1 MDLEAKFDLLLKTI
15 SDNEK
20 KRVEGEE
27 RTRAEYLELRKTVE
41 SRIPAVEKKAET
53 LGESVQSLNAK
64 VDHLEGNL
72 LRQVKSEAFGS
83 TAAGGAPGNSKQ
95 DQAADKSGATATPM
109 FGMKDN
115 FSIPHINFGSEPE
128 TPSPGSGSASFNLSN
143 SIPPMICPHL
153 VSVYWVKIATLNFCG
168 NAAFWLPSVRNQ
180 ICGISWTGLCE
191 LVCTR
196 FSKDRQQAL
205 IRQWIHIRQEGFV
218 SEYVEKF
225 DSLMHQLLAYDNS
238 LLPVYFVTKFVEG
251 LRSDIR
257 VVVLVQRPQ
266 DLDSTCAITLLQEEA
281 LEGIKF
287 NQYRKPDS
295 SIPVRSF
302 QKTPALAHTA
312 TPQKQFTPQHTEDKR
327 GTESARAREE
337 KLAALKSYRRSKG
350 LCFTC
355 GERWSRDHKCG
366 SAVQLHVVQELLDA
380 LQDETPDGDPET
392 PSDSNSDLMAISQQ
406 ALWGTESSKSIRL
419 RGLVQGSELLML
431 LLAVDGGCKDLISSV
446 ISDCSIWEAMILSLG
461 IVPQTTHCS
470 VISTEQYLGMV
481 KQGSIMHIVQLSASD
496 PVTKEPLPSDV
507 QELIN
512 SFQDV
517 FSEPTGLPPKR
528 YCDHSIPLILG
539 AAPVSQRPYRFNPAL
554 KNEIEKQ
561 VAEMLQS
568 GVIQPSSSPFS
579 SPALLVKK
587 KDGTWRLV
595 IDYRKLNTITVKG
608 TYPMPVIDELLDELS
623 HAKWFTK
630 LDLRAGYHQIRMAPG
645 EEYKTA
651 FQTHTGHYEYTVMS
665 FGLTE
670 APATFQRAM
679 NDTLKTVLRKFVLV
693 FFDDILIYSPDW
705 SSHLDHI
712 AQVLSLLNKHH
723 WKVKLSK
730 CSFAQRQLTY
740 LGHTISA
747 AGVHTD
753 KNKIQE
759 VVDWKVP
766 ISVKKLRGFL
776 GLAGYYRKFVKG
788 FGVISKPLTNLLRKG
803 VPFHW
808 NSETES
814 AFQHLKQALVSAPV
828 LALPDFQKVFTVETD
843 ASETGIGA
851 VLSQD
856 GHPIA
861 FISKA
866 LGVTPRT
873 SPDRD

>member
-143 SIPPMICPHL
+143 SIPPMICPQFSGDNPQMWKANCEQYFD
-153 VSVYWVKIATLNFCG
+153 VYGIQSVYWVKIATLNFCG
-168 NAAFWLPSVRNQ
+168 NAAFWLQSVRNQ

-238 LLPVYFVTKFVEG
+238 LLPVYFITKFVEG

-266 DLDSTCAITLLQEEA
+266 DLDSACAVALLQEEA

-302 QKTPALAHTA
+302 QKTPALAHTV

-392 PSDSNSDLMAISQQ
+392 PSDSNSDLIAISQQ

-431 LLAVDGGCKDLISSV
+431 VDSGSTHSFMD
-446 ISDCSIWEAMILSLG
+446 AG
-461 IVPQTTHCS
+461 I
-470 VISTEQYLGMV
+470 
-481 KQGSIMHIVQLSASD
+481 
-496 PVTKEPLPSDV
+496 
-507 QELIN
+507 
-512 SFQDV
+512 
-517 FSEPTGLPPKR
+517 GLK
-528 YCDHSIPLILG
+528 
-539 AAPVSQRPYRFNPAL
+539 
-554 KNEIEKQ
+554 
-561 VAEMLQS
+561 M
-568 GVIQPSSSPFS
+568 
-579 SPALLVKK
+579 
-587 KDGTWRLV
+587 
-595 IDYRKLNTITVKG
+595 
-608 TYPMPVIDELLDELS
+608 
-623 HAKWFTK
+623 
-630 LDLRAGYHQIRMAPG
+630 
-645 EEYKTA
+645 
-651 FQTHTGHYEYTVMS
+651 
-665 FGLTE
+665 
-670 APATFQRAM
+670 
-679 NDTLKTVLRKFVLV
+679 
-693 FFDDILIYSPDW
+693 
-705 SSHLDHI
+705 
-712 AQVLSLLNKHH
+712 
-723 WKVKLSK
+723 
-730 CSFAQRQLTY
+730 
-740 LGHTISA
+740 
-747 AGVHTD
+747 AGV
-753 KNKIQE
+753 
-759 VVDWKVP
+759 
-766 ISVKKLRGFL
+766 
-776 GLAGYYRKFVKG
+776 
-788 FGVISKPLTNLLRKG
+788 
-803 VPFHW
+803 
-808 NSETES
+808 
-814 AFQHLKQALVSAPV
+814 
-828 LALPDFQKVFTVETD
+828 
-843 ASETGIGA
+843 
-851 VLSQD
+851 
-856 GHPIA
+856 
-861 FISKA
+861 
-866 LGVTPRT
+866 
-873 SPDRD
+873 